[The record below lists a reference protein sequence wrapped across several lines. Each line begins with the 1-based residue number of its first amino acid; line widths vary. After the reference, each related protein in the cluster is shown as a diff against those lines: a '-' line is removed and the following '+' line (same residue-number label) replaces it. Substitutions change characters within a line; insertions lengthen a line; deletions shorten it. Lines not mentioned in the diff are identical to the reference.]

1 MVTSEARA
9 PRLVVTEPA
18 DRAGAV
24 LALTAPEMVIGH
36 SDTADLI
43 LEDRFVSRRHAL
55 VTADPAGT
63 VTIRDLNST
72 GGTFVNDER
81 LAGPRGVQAG
91 DAVRFAALVA
101 RFEPAGQVVESG
113 VPTAQPETASPP
125 ETTSPGLP
133 PPGNT
138 APPGPAGGDPA
149 GPADSGF
156 PAYTVTGMV
165 TSPALPGVAGVN
177 VQGAD
182 KNVGGDQV
190 LGTTQT
196 GGDGSYSF
204 SALGIDPKY
213 LAAHHKTQPD
223 FQVQVLAGGQFLGA
237 SQVSYAAPATI
248 SLDVVLPAGSAGLPS
263 EYETMTANL
272 ATAYPGS
279 LGDLQEGNGRSDI
292 TYLGNKTHID
302 LRIVTFLA
310 LAVQFS
316 QIIVPLDP
324 PAADPAQ
331 TLVFPAATASLQ
343 PEFYYAL
350 FRAGLPASA
359 DTLFQV
365 DSDTVQVI
373 WEQATAQGVIPQALA
388 SDVPAAVQSFQALS
402 AAHTLTAVPPAGVST
417 LQEMLAPTLPAL
429 AQQRQFAQLHAQYQD
444 DWASFWAA
452 AEQAFGADA
461 TAQLQTTGQVYTL
474 AFSNEPLAS
483 NLMAA
488 EATPPLTSARDL
500 AARGYYAPGK

>member
-63 VTIRDLNST
+63 VTIRDLNPT
-72 GGTFVNDER
+72 GGALVTAER
-81 LAGPRGVQAG
+81 LQGPRVLQSG
-91 DAVRFAALVA
+91 DTVRFADLVA

-156 PAYTVTGMV
+156 PVYAVAGMV
-165 TSPALPGVAGVN
+165 TSPALPGVAGLS
-177 VQGAD
+177 VQLID

-196 GGDGSYSF
+196 GTDGSYSF
-204 SALGIDPKY
+204 SDLGIDPKY
-213 LAAHHKTQPD
+213 LAAHQKSQPD
-223 FQVQVLAGGQFLGA
+223 FQVQVLAGSQFLAA

-248 SLDVVLPAGSAGLPS
+248 SLDVVLPAGATGLPS
-263 EYETMTANL
+263 EYETLTANL
-272 ATAYPGS
+272 AAAYPGS
-279 LGDLQEGNGRSDI
+279 LGALQEGNDRGDI
-292 TYLGNKTHID
+292 TYLGNRTKID
-302 LRIVTFLA
+302 VRIVALLA
-310 LAVQFS
+310 LADQFS
-316 QIIVPLDP
+316 QITVPLDP
-324 PAADPAQ
+324 PSADPAQ
-331 TLVFPAATASLQ
+331 TLVYPAPTASLQ

-365 DSDTVQVI
+365 DSGTVQAI
-373 WEQATAQGVIPQALA
+373 WQQATAQGVIPQALA

-402 AAHTLTAVPPAGVST
+402 AAH
-417 LQEMLAPTLPAL
+417 
-429 AQQRQFAQLHAQYQD
+429 
-444 DWASFWAA
+444 
-452 AEQAFGADA
+452 
-461 TAQLQTTGQVYTL
+461 
-474 AFSNEPLAS
+474 
-483 NLMAA
+483 
-488 EATPPLTSARDL
+488 
-500 AARGYYAPGK
+500 